1 MFATANM
8 TMNIMKPGHLRSPT
22 ITVTGSVVVAVADA
36 AVAVAVAV
44 ADAVGS
50 DMMENRL
57 GGYSDI
63 C

>member
-1 MFATANM
+1 M
-8 TMNIMKPGHLRSPT
+8 
-22 ITVTGSVVVAVADA
+22 TGSVVVAVADA